1 MRQRVSAAR
10 VGHLATVSAD
20 GRPHAVPVCFALV
33 DDVAYSAV
41 DQKPKRTTRLR
52 RIANVEATGRA
63 CLLVD
68 EYDEDWSALWWVRLD
83 GTARI
88 VDGEEARRA
97 VEALAEKYRQYAE
110 RAPAGPVL
118 ALDVAQWSGWSATIR
133 AGDSG

>member
-1 MRQRVSAAR
+1 MRERVSAAR
-10 VGHLATVSAD
+10 VGRLATVSAD

-33 DDVAYSAV
+33 GDVVYSAV
-41 DQKPKRTTRLR
+41 DQKPKRSTRLR

-88 VDGEEARRA
+88 VDGDEARRA
-97 VEALAEKYRQYAE
+97 VVALVEKYRQYAE
-110 RAPAGPVL
+110 RPPAGPVL
-118 ALDVAQWSGWSATIR
+118 ALDLAQWNGWS
-133 AGDSG
+133 GS